1 MPVPDASPRKHVHT
15 RAIDYRGYEREDGL
29 WDIEAHMTDTKTYEF
44 TNKWRGTVPVGEPM
58 HEMLLRVTIDDNFV
72 IQDIFAATEHSPFE
86 MCPAIAPNYKKL
98 IGIKMGPGWRK
109 AIRMKVGGTEGC
121 THLTE
126 LLFPMATVAM
136 QTIWPIRSKRK
147 QESDTEEKQPQGKR
161 PRRAGY
167 PPCLGLRIRLLS
179 GKTRPN
185 TLPGSR
191 AGREKLIG
199 LLVKQRNSRP

>member
-1 MPVPDASPRKHVHT
+1 MPFPDASPRKHVHT

-44 TNKWRGTVPVGEPM
+44 SNKWRGTVPVGEPM
-58 HEMLLRVTIDDNFV
+58 HEMLLRVTIDDSFV
-72 IQDIFAATEHSPFE
+72 IQDIFAATEHSPFQ
-86 MCPAIAPNYKKL
+86 MCHAITPNYKKL

-161 PRRAGY
+161 PVVLDTCHAWASDSPVVRENAPKY
-167 PPCLGLRIRLLS
+167 FT
-179 GKTRPN
+179 GKP
-185 TLPGSR
+185 
-191 AGREKLIG
+191 AQDEK
-199 LLVKQRNSRP
+199 S

>member
-1 MPVPDASPRKHVHT
+1 MPFPDASPRKHVHT

-44 TNKWRGTVPVGEPM
+44 SNKWRGTVPVGEPM
-58 HEMLLRVTIDDNFV
+58 HEMLLRVTIDDSFV
-72 IQDIFAATEHSPFE
+72 IQDIFAATEHSPFQ

-161 PRRAGY
+161 PVVLDTCHAWASDSPVVRENAPKY
-167 PPCLGLRIRLLS
+167 FT
-179 GKTRPN
+179 GKPAQN
-185 TLPGSR
+185 
-191 AGREKLIG
+191 EK
-199 LLVKQRNSRP
+199 S

>member
-1 MPVPDASPRKHVHT
+1 MPFPDASPRKHVHT

-44 TNKWRGTVPVGEPM
+44 SNRWRGTVPVGEPM
-58 HEMLLRVTIDDNFV
+58 HEMLLRVTIDDSFV

-147 QESDTEEKQPQGKR
+147 QESDTEEKQSQGKR
-161 PRRAGY
+161 PVVLDTCHAWASDSPVVRENAPKY
-167 PPCLGLRIRLLS
+167 FT
-179 GKTRPN
+179 GKP
-185 TLPGSR
+185 
-191 AGREKLIG
+191 AQDEK
-199 LLVKQRNSRP
+199 S

>member
-1 MPVPDASPRKHVHT
+1 MPFPDASPRKHVHT

-44 TNKWRGTVPVGEPM
+44 SNKWRGTVPVGEPM
-58 HEMLLRVTIDDNFV
+58 HEMLLRVTIDDSFV

-161 PRRAGY
+161 PVVLDTCHAWASDSPVVRENAPKY
-167 PPCLGLRIRLLS
+167 FIRKPVQ
-179 GKTRPN
+179 G
-185 TLPGSR
+185 
-191 AGREKLIG
+191 EK
-199 LLVKQRNSRP
+199 S

>member
-1 MPVPDASPRKHVHT
+1 MPFPDASPRIHVHT

-44 TNKWRGTVPVGEPM
+44 SNKWRGTVPVGEPM
-58 HEMLLRVTIDDNFV
+58 HEMLLRVTIDDSFV
-72 IQDIFAATEHSPFE
+72 IQDIFAATEHSPFQ

-161 PRRAGY
+161 PVVLDTCHAWASDSPVVRENAPKY
-167 PPCLGLRIRLLS
+167 FT
-179 GKTRPN
+179 GKPAQ
-185 TLPGSR
+185 S
-191 AGREKLIG
+191 EK
-199 LLVKQRNSRP
+199 S